1 MAVACGRGGEK
12 VTSISS
18 FKCGL
23 FFWRWCPWRKMY
35 LESVRLRL
43 PGRYV
48 AWRWQKD
55 GSYQQDEAPFCSVPD
70 SQVNNCRT
78 SWQTKELAQL
88 MTQGRWESCQHKT
101 TREWSCLSGS
111 CSPER
116 RAGGGGW
123 CVCVL
128 SSLLGLARI
137 PCKSITAPTA
147 VGSRSHPQKG
157 RCGLPVSEEK
167 WVFNS
172 SGENVA
178 FSRWLGV
185 GPHPVGSR
193 IAWWCLWLPGRAV

>member
-1 MAVACGRGGEK
+1 MAVACGRGGKK

-55 GSYQQDEAPFCSVPD
+55 GSYQQGEAPFCSVPD

-116 RAGGGGW
+116 RAGGGGA
-123 CVCVL
+123 L
-128 SSLLGLARI
+128 SSL
-137 PCKSITAPTA
+137 APRTCSNPLQIHH
-147 VGSRSHPQKG
+147 GSDSCRLPQPPSK
-157 RCGLPVSEEK
+157 RAL
-167 WVFNS
+167 W
-172 SGENVA
+172 A
-178 FSRWLGV
+178 
-185 GPHPVGSR
+185 
-193 IAWWCLWLPGRAV
+193 ACLWRKMRF